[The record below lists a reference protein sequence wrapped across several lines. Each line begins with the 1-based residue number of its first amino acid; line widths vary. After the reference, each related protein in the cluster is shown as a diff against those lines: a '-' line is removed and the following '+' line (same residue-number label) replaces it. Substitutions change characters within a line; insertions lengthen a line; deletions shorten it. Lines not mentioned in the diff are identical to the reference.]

1 MSSKCPCAGGVGLTV
16 RLREGEKSIRAAEEG
31 VTAGSCWRPGD
42 FWITMILI
50 LLAVAIPSGV
60 GVGGNLQPVTDM
72 AAPSV
77 SLRALIELL

>member
-1 MSSKCPCAGGVGLTV
+1 MSSRCPCADGVGLTV
-16 RLREGEKSIRAAEEG
+16 ALREGEKSIRAAEEG

-42 FWITMILI
+42 FWITVVLI
-50 LLAVAIPSGV
+50 LLAAAIPS

>member
-1 MSSKCPCAGGVGLTV
+1 MCFCADAVGLTV
-16 RLREGEKSIRAAEEG
+16 GLREGEKSMRAADEG
-31 VTAGSCWRPGD
+31 VTAGSCWRLGD
-42 FWITMILI
+42 LWITVVLI
-50 LLAVAIPSGV
+50 LLAAAIPS